1 MNQTVCGSVTVIMN
15 QTVCGCVTVTMNQTV
30 SPCEDFWH
38 YACGGWAAAN
48 EGYSSQWGRRG
59 TVVNLRLV
67 NLLSQPITPDDSQ
80 AVQVRAE
87 LRCV

>member
-1 MNQTVCGSVTVIMN
+1 M
-15 QTVCGCVTVTMNQTV
+15 VCGCVTVTMNQTV
-30 SPCEDFWH
+30 RGCVTVTMNQTVWPCEDFWQ

-48 EGYSSQWGRRG
+48 EGYNSQWGRKEII
-59 TVVNLRLV
+59 VDLRLV
-67 NLLSQPITPDDSQ
+67 NLLSQPITPDDSP